1 MENANQ
7 KLLEFLK
14 DNPNSNKSAITE
26 GTGLNGLFLFN
37 LLKKMQAEGE
47 IIEIAEAG
55 QKVYSHTGENGEPQP
70 DKPAAAHEQTEPLS
84 GAEEDKSE
92 EEMISKGRDNSKF
105 KFNGGE
111 YGKGPLVR
119 AVVAQ
124 YVADNPTVTY
134 EQLKEVF
141 PDELLKRF
149 GIFQNLETAKQIA
162 NKGNRYFTKP
172 EQIIELVDEKV
183 VVCNQFTLVNIQPF
197 LKVAKK
203 LGYKIK
209 V

>member
-1 MENANQ
+1 MESANQ

-14 DNPNSNKSAITE
+14 DNPNSNKTAITE
-26 GTGLNGLFLFN
+26 ATGLNGLFLFN

-47 IIEIAEAG
+47 IIEGEEAG
-55 QKVYSHTGENGEPQP
+55 QKLYSMISDNAEQQP
-70 DKPAAAHEQTEPLS
+70 DEVAAASEKTESLPS
-84 GAEEDKSE
+84 NDEDQSE
-92 EEMISKGRDNSKF
+92 ADVISKGRDNSKF
-105 KFNGGE
+105 KFNGEE

-134 EQLKEVF
+134 DQLKELF

-149 GIFQNLETAKQIA
+149 GIFQNLETATQIA

-172 EQIIELVDEKV
+172 EQIIELVDEKI
-183 VVCNQFTLVNIQPF
+183 VVCNQFTLAKIQPF

-209 V
+209 

>member
-1 MENANQ
+1 MENANH

-14 DNPNSNKSAITE
+14 DNPKSNKASITE
-26 GTGLNGLFLFN
+26 ATGLNGLFLFN
-37 LLKKMQAEGE
+37 ILKKMQTEGE
-47 IIEIAEAG
+47 IIEGEEAG
-55 QKVYSHTGENGEPQP
+55 QKVYSIVSGNANQQP
-70 DKPAAAHEQTEPLS
+70 DETAATDEQIES
-84 GAEEDKSE
+84 SKDEESQSE
-92 EEMISKGRDNSKF
+92 EVIFSKGRDNSKF

-124 YVADNPTVTY
+124 YVVDNPTVTY
-134 EQLKEVF
+134 EQLKGIF

-172 EQIIELVDEKV
+172 EQIIELVDEKI
-183 VVCNQFTLVNIQPF
+183 VVCNQFTVINIQPF